1 MSQMPINFVIP
12 ATIKDNALTQVS
24 SDDFTIASDMK
35 DMNVDPSHF
44 DTQVSGRQR
53 SSRVGPI
60 KMDETLL
67 EKTL

>member
-12 ATIKDNALTQVS
+12 ATIKDNALTQAS
-24 SDDFTIASDMK
+24 QDDFTIASDMK
-35 DMNVDPSHF
+35 DMNVDHSHF

-53 SSRVGPI
+53 SSRAGPI